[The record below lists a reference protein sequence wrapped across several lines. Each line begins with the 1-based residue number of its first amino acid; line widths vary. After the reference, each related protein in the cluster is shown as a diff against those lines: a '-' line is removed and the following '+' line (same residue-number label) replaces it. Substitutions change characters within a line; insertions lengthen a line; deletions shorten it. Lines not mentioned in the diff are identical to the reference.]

1 MKESYCG
8 LCENCRIDKPD
19 FLEAIGK
26 VKKYLGQL
34 PMYFWAHCFPGDEG
48 FSLDEFLKG
57 LEWFLSHPECPSCK
71 GGGALKDCPIRL
83 CAMTREVAHCLQCP
97 DLKTCDHYN
106 MIIQKSPE
114 NVDYLHRFLIR
125 NNFCDP

>member
-1 MKESYCG
+1 MKESYCD
-8 LCENCRIDKPD
+8 LCENCQIDKPD

-34 PMYFWAHCFPGDEG
+34 PMYLWAHCFPGDTG
-48 FSLDEFLKG
+48 FSLDELLKG
-57 LEWFLSHPECPSCK
+57 LEWFLRHPECPSCK

-83 CAMTREVAHCLQCP
+83 CTMTWEVAHCLQCP